1 MPRTPVRIA
10 PNITLDGVAG
20 ADAILTTGACRWLRM
35 RQVPP
40 VGNLDWQIRLLS
52 ATSTPRRLF
61 PSEAFTFYASENG
74 KEMYATGEIVGWAET
89 ISGSDDWQIE
99 EGF

>member
-1 MPRTPVRIA
+1 MPKMPVRIA
-10 PNITLDGVAG
+10 ANQTLDAVAA
-20 ADAILTTGACRWLRM
+20 ADAVVTEGACRWLRM

-40 VGNLDWQIRLLS
+40 SGNLDWQVRLLS

-61 PSEAFTFYASENG
+61 PSEAFTFYASEFG
-74 KEMYATGEIVGWAET
+74 KEMFDALETVGWAET
-89 ISGSDDWQIE
+89 ISGSGDWQIE